1 MSDGTLSVRR
11 RQPKASEPGSQDIFS
26 IASLRSGAFES
37 FLGGSL
43 PTLGM
48 GRVKEKK
55 KSKPV
60 GDIDELKVE
69 SKRKK
74 RLREYDRL
82 LKNFKYSAALDSV
95 LRKVSR
101 ILTILLLWTAL
112 KTVPQTVPPTTTF
125 SLIQELMHRDGLR
138 TALGGRDDVL
148 LEPVLR
154 LLLKH
159 VTDPRFGEMVC
170 DVANIVIGE
179 HGL

>member
-11 RQPKASEPGSQDIFS
+11 RQPKASEPAAQDLFS

-43 PTLGM
+43 PTLGQ

-95 LRKVSR
+95 LRKVR
-101 ILTILLLWTAL
+101 PI
-112 KTVPQTVPPTTTF
+112 KPMGQ
-125 SLIQELMHRDGLR
+125 
-138 TALGGRDDVL
+138 
-148 LEPVLR
+148 
-154 LLLKH
+154 
-159 VTDPRFGEMVC
+159 MV
-170 DVANIVIGE
+170 
-179 HGL
+179 